1 MLNTTVA
8 LTPAA
13 CVAIPYATVNIESIS
28 CDREMV
34 RSRKEV
40 GGGKGQRQGT
50 ESGERGQGEARDFR
64 IRTMGTKTS
73 KRLTQLE
80 KRIVFK
86 LLKILF
92 L

>member
-13 CVAIPYATVNIESIS
+13 CVAIPYAIVNIESIS

-50 ESGERGQGEARDFR
+50 EARGRLGISGYAQWVQRPVKD
-64 IRTMGTKTS
+64 
-73 KRLTQLE
+73 
-80 KRIVFK
+80 
-86 LLKILF
+86 
-92 L
+92 